1 MKNWIPRILAVIIMI
16 PIVLIGVGLSIIWN
30 TYLISDSI
38 ITNIKRR
45 AFIRKKRKSKETY

>member
-1 MKNWIPRILAVIIMI
+1 MIKWIPKILAVIIMI

-38 ITNIKRR
+38 ITDIKRR